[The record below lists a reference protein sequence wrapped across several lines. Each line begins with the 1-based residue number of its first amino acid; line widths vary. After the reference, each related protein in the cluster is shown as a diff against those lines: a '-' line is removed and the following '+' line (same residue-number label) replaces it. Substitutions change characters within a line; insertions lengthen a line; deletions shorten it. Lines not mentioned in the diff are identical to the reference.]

1 MDDADDVVEVYA
13 IYDHPRDYP
22 DEFVARRWR
31 IRRGLDM
38 ALADLG
44 PPNIR
49 GETLNEVRRQLPAGL
64 VRLGRLPDDDPVI
77 VETWL

>member
-1 MDDADDVVEVYA
+1 MGDDVLELYA

-22 DEFVARRWR
+22 EEFVARRWR
-31 IRRGLDM
+31 VRRGLDM
-38 ALADLG
+38 ALADTG

-49 GETLNEVRRQLPAGL
+49 GKTLDEVRRQLPAGL
-64 VRLGRLPDDDPVI
+64 VCLDRFAEDDPVI